1 MFSTGVTVVNNLSL
15 YDLLVGQFVSET
27 NNPDNIDPDNFDR
40 MTEDQKLRSSI
51 IENLRMV
58 LSARQGSVQH
68 LPDFGMPDI
77 LQMYFES
84 GNTIDPIKKE
94 LRDVILKYEPRI
106 SDVQVQKSDFD
117 QDSMRISIKIIASIK
132 DNMNKEVLLTEFS
145 TTGWTKVIF
154 EKDLK

>member
-1 MFSTGVTVVNNLSL
+1 MNNLSL

>member
-1 MFSTGVTVVNNLSL
+1 MNNLSL

-117 QDSMRISIKIIASIK
+117 QESMRISIKIIASIK